1 MLATLG
7 ITRAY
12 TNQQAY
18 RGINVVVH
26 CLLLYGGIAGVR
38 IEACRLNHV
47 DWPITQCGL
56 LVAYRLRRNVLQI
69 KAKEGVSSSHM
80 MAQPHPA
87 QPLVLL

>member
-26 CLLLYGGIAGVR
+26 CLLLYGGIAGVCVETR
-38 IEACRLNHV
+38 G
-47 DWPITQCGL
+47 WPITQCGL

-69 KAKEGVSSSHM
+69 KAKDGVSSSHM